1 LPHSNVNEKR
11 LLVGKING
19 LFGVKGWLKVF
30 SYTDPRK
37 NILKYSPW
45 LVEIN
50 GEWKELIIQEG
61 KEHSKTIIAHI
72 ENIDDR
78 DLACQFLGQD
88 IYIYKDQLPKL
99 PEGEFYWDDLV
110 GMKVVGL
117 NGYDFGSVKGMH
129 DTGANQ
135 VMIVSTQDQ
144 KRLIPFSKP
153 YLISTELDKKLITVD
168 WDPEF

>member
-1 LPHSNVNEKR
+1 
-11 LLVGKING
+11 
-19 LFGVKGWLKVF
+19 
-30 SYTDPRK
+30 
-37 NILKYSPW
+37 
-45 LVEIN
+45 
-50 GEWKELIIQEG
+50 
-61 KEHSKTIIAHI
+61 
-72 ENIDDR
+72 
-78 DLACQFLGQD
+78 LACQFLGQD
-88 IYIYKDQLPKL
+88 IYIYKEQLPEL

-117 NGYDFGSVKGMH
+117 DGYDFGSIEGMH

-135 VMIVSTQDQ
+135 VMIVATQDQ